1 MEKYFVLPHGESH
14 GPAIGCVIDGC
25 PPNILLSERD
35 IQSDMDRRRPGQSK
49 FTTQRKESDKIHI
62 LSGVF
67 NGRTTGTPISIII
80 HNEDKRSRDYNRLK
94 KNLDLDMLIL
104 LISKNTV
111 FETLGVA
118 EDNLPERLLVELP
131 PEQLQELF

>member
-1 MEKYFVLPHGESH
+1 MSFNTFGKFFRFTTWGESH

-49 FTTQRKESDKIHI
+49 FTTQRKDSDKIHI

-67 NGRTTGTPISIII
+67 NGRTTGTPISIIFI
-80 HNEDKRSRDYNRLK
+80 MDYN
-94 KNLDLDMLIL
+94 
-104 LISKNTV
+104 
-111 FETLGVA
+111 
-118 EDNLPERLLVELP
+118 
-131 PEQLQELF
+131 